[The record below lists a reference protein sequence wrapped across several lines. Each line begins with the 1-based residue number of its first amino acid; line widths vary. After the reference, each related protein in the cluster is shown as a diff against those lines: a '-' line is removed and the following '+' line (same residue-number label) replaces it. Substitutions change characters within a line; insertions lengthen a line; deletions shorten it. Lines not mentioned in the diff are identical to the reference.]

1 MYTIGFNLAEKNKL
15 LEILRRDGSPE
26 AQEFI
31 YRVNTTAGFCDNLPQ
46 DCFNYYHKDTKHP
59 QYYTTTGIED
69 VYGGG
74 PSGIKWMFTG
84 DPQNRSDFR
93 GYLYAD

>member
-31 YRVNTTAGFCDNLPQ
+31 YRVNTTAGFL
-46 DCFNYYHKDTKHP
+46 
-59 QYYTTTGIED
+59 
-69 VYGGG
+69 
-74 PSGIKWMFTG
+74 
-84 DPQNRSDFR
+84 
-93 GYLYAD
+93 